1 VPFKSEAQRRYL
13 HANNPKLAKE
23 WEQKY
28 PPNEKLPQ
36 KVKPSKPKTK
46 SKDPLYQQKR
56 R

>member
-1 VPFKSEAQRRYL
+1 MPFKSEAQRKYL
-13 HANNPKLAKE
+13 YANNPKLAKE
-23 WEQKY
+23 FESETT
-28 PPNEKLPQ
+28 PGANLPQ